1 MIFVRESHEIFRETS
16 PVFFRI
22 IGSNLPLTGILESRA
37 TVNHASIK
45 VNIDWLS
52 IITEPISVTLT
63 YGQANVFFFAGG
75 GVVTCMT
82 HLLAL
87 LTAYHCYI
95 CLNDLIS
102 WPLYFYYEKTA
113 LKYVYPQK

>member
-1 MIFVRESHEIFRETS
+1 MV
-16 PVFFRI
+16 
-22 IGSNLPLTGILESRA
+22 
-37 TVNHASIK
+37 
-45 VNIDWLS
+45 
-52 IITEPISVTLT
+52 
-63 YGQANVFFFAGG
+63 FAGG

-87 LTAYHCYI
+87 FTAYHCYT

-102 WPLYFYYEKTA
+102 WPLYFSYKKKTA

>member
-1 MIFVRESHEIFRETS
+1 M
-16 PVFFRI
+16 PKFFS
-22 IGSNLPLTGILESRA
+22 GSDL
-37 TVNHASIK
+37 V
-45 VNIDWLS
+45 
-52 IITEPISVTLT
+52 
-63 YGQANVFFFAGG
+63 FFAGG

-87 LTAYHCYI
+87 FTAYHCYT

-102 WPLYFYYEKTA
+102 WPLYFYYEKTV